1 MSKKNREE
9 GHISRKFMNM
19 SRWRWQVGHSWKN
32 ISYMSQHT
40 MQVGHNQSFIFYMSP
55 INLESD
61 RALDFLKKHMQICLL
76 KKWSGKIQFR
86 NNPEVLKIY

>member
-1 MSKKNREE
+1 M
-9 GHISRKFMNM
+9 
-19 SRWRWQVGHSWKN
+19 GHSWKN

-40 MQVGHNQSFIFYMSP
+40 MQVGHNQSFIFYMST

-61 RALDFLKKHMQICLL
+61 RTLDFLKKHMQICLL

>member
-1 MSKKNREE
+1 MSQKNREE

-19 SRWRWQVGHSWKN
+19 SQWRWQVGHSWEN

-76 KKWSGKIQFR
+76 KKCSGKFNSETI
-86 NNPEVLKIY
+86 PAH

>member
-1 MSKKNREE
+1 
-9 GHISRKFMNM
+9 
-19 SRWRWQVGHSWKN
+19 
-32 ISYMSQHT
+32 MSQHT

-55 INLESD
+55 INWESD

>member
-1 MSKKNREE
+1 MSQKNREE

-19 SRWRWQVGHSWKN
+19 SRWRWQVEHSWEN

-40 MQVGHNQSFIFYMSP
+40 MQVGHNQSFIFYMST

-61 RALDFLKKHMQICLL
+61 RALDFLKKHM
-76 KKWSGKIQFR
+76 
-86 NNPEVLKIY
+86 

>member
-1 MSKKNREE
+1 M
-9 GHISRKFMNM
+9 
-19 SRWRWQVGHSWKN
+19 GHSWEN

-40 MQVGHNQSFIFYMSP
+40 MQVGHNQSFIFYMST

-76 KKWSGKIQFR
+76 KKWYGKIQFR